1 MNPSSKQL
9 DFVDWLTDCMR
20 GSRSLPGFP
29 RTLQTNHIPFP
40 GWPESWQIPNEA
52 LIQTADTVY
61 CTYLHT
67 ASIFFR
73 PFFFYFSSVMPG
85 MGTFT
90 KSLHKHTSPTAI
102 VSLGSVIYKCIILTS
117 IFKKSS
123 TKLSCGYQQN
133 ISHCQN
139 RFFLEIASLVNA
151 TSTAKHC
158 DLQVPAVQR
167 QPLRLFIHMFTY
179 YHKYPAGHS
188 AQRDYSG
195 LNLSWHRNE
204 QGSQRLRWLK
214 LASLDGTCSTNKKT
228 NCTPLGPHRG
238 LMTPS
243 VSHSAC
249 MAWSRQ
255 G

>member
-1 MNPSSKQL
+1 MRSSGRVSGGGGGGGRWGGLGVWLVGTKEKLLGLGRESSRWIMNPSSKLL

-102 VSLGSVIYKCIILTS
+102 V
-117 IFKKSS
+117 
-123 TKLSCGYQQN
+123 
-133 ISHCQN
+133 
-139 RFFLEIASLVNA
+139 
-151 TSTAKHC
+151 
-158 DLQVPAVQR
+158 
-167 QPLRLFIHMFTY
+167 
-179 YHKYPAGHS
+179 
-188 AQRDYSG
+188 
-195 LNLSWHRNE
+195 
-204 QGSQRLRWLK
+204 
-214 LASLDGTCSTNKKT
+214 
-228 NCTPLGPHRG
+228 
-238 LMTPS
+238 
-243 VSHSAC
+243 
-249 MAWSRQ
+249 
-255 G
+255 